1 MKKLELAGAFTI
13 LGALVVSQVLGDHGN
28 MDTAGHE
35 AGAEAHLERAMTA
48 MAPNMAKANL
58 VVTGMT

>member
-1 MKKLELAGAFTI
+1 
-13 LGALVVSQVLGDHGN
+13 

-35 AGAEAHLERAMTA
+35 AGAEAHLDGAMTA

-58 VVTGMT
+58 AVTGMT